1 MEYRSLGK
9 AGIKLSAL
17 SFGSWITFGT
27 SLDEND
33 AKECMKTAFDNGIN
47 FFDNAETYAS
57 GLSESIMGKVIKDY
71 RREDLVISTK
81 LFWGGKGVNDVGLSR
96 KHLIE
101 GIKNSLKRLQLEYV
115 DLIYCHRPDPFTPIE
130 ETVRAMDWMI
140 QKGYAFYWGTSEWK
154 AEEIEKAFEIAD
166 RIHAI
171 PPSMEQP
178 EYNLFHRNRVEN
190 EYNPLYHKYQLGLT
204 TWSPLNLGILSGKY
218 NEGIPPGSRLDTNP
232 KLKAQL
238 NEEKIHVAKSLAV
251 LANDLNCTL
260 PQLAIAW
267 CLKNPHV
274 SSVITG
280 ATHPHQIEENLK
292 ALEIKKKLTKDIMD
306 SIDAILQGRPV

>member
-9 AGIKLSAL
+9 AGLKLSAL

-27 SLDEND
+27 SLDENE
-33 AKECMKTAFDNGIN
+33 AKLCIKTAFDHGIN
-47 FFDNAETYAS
+47 FFDNAETYAG
-57 GLSESIMGKVIKDY
+57 GLSETIMGKVIKDY

-96 KHLIE
+96 KHLVE
-101 GIKNSLKRLQLEYV
+101 GIKNSLKRLQLDYV

-130 ETVRAMDWMI
+130 ETVRAMDWII
-140 QKGYAFYWGTSEWK
+140 QQGYAFYWGTSEWK
-154 AEEIEKAFEIAD
+154 AEDIEKAFEIAN

-218 NEGIPPGSRLDTNP
+218 NEGIPPGSRLDANP

-238 NEEKIHVAKSLAV
+238 NEEKIHVVKSLAI

-280 ATHPHQIEENLK
+280 ATHKQQIEENLK
-292 ALEIKKKLTKDIMD
+292 ALEVIKHLTKDVMD
-306 SIDAILQGRPV
+306 SIDAILQGRPI